1 MRQAKVL
8 SFSAVFLLGIV
19 LIGGGGS
26 ASAQDDGPA
35 EHPARGS
42 WSVTSDPGDA
52 EYSPR
57 LVILSADGGA
67 MFVSGYATTAIGA
80 WEPAG
85 ESTADVTFT
94 MVTDGPGQ
102 IVIRVSLE
110 VAPDGQTFTG
120 TFTNEIIFDPAGG
133 GTSGEIGPGT
143 IDGTRLAVEAPG
155 TPTQTFE
162 EFFALP
168 GATPEATPVS

>member
-1 MRQAKVL
+1 MRRTPIVIL
-8 SFSAVFLLGIV
+8 LAVMIAGMV
-19 LIGGGGS
+19 VGGRL
-26 ASAQDDGPA
+26 AVAQEPDTA
-35 EHPARGS
+35 AHPARGS

-67 MFVSGYATTAIGA
+67 IFVSGYATTAIGA
-80 WEPAG
+80 WEPSG

-94 MVTDGPGQ
+94 MVSDGPGQ
-102 IVIRVSLE
+102 IVIRASLE
-110 VAPDGQTFTG
+110 VAPDGQSFTG
-120 TFTNEIIFDPAGG
+120 TFTNEIMYDPAGG

-143 IDGTRLAVEAPG
+143 IAGTRLAVEAPG
-155 TPTQTFE
+155 SPAQTFD

-168 GATPEATPVS
+168 GATPEATPAS

>member
-1 MRQAKVL
+1 MRRPAII
-8 SFSAVFLLGIV
+8 LLLAIV
-19 LIGGGGS
+19 TIGSLVGGGHL
-26 ASAQDDGPA
+26 AIAQDSSPA
-35 EHPARGS
+35 DHPARGS
-42 WSVTSDPGDA
+42 WNVASDPGDA

-94 MVTDGPGQ
+94 VVTDGPGQ

-120 TFTNEIIFDPAGG
+120 TFTNEIIVDPVGG
-133 GTSGEIGPGT
+133 ITSGEIGPGT
-143 IDGTRLAVEAPG
+143 LSGTRMVAEAPG

-162 EFFALP
+162 EFFAVP
-168 GATPEATPVS
+168 GATPEATPVD

>member
-1 MRQAKVL
+1 MRRPVVILLLAIATIG
-8 SFSAVFLLGIV
+8 AVV
-19 LIGGGGS
+19 GGGRL
-26 ASAQDDGPA
+26 ATAQDSSLA
-35 EHPARGS
+35 NHPAKGS

-110 VAPDGQTFTG
+110 VAPDGQAFTG
-120 TFTNEIIFDPAGG
+120 TFTNEIVVDPVGG
-133 GTSGEIGPGT
+133 ITSGEIGPGMLT
-143 IDGTRLAVEAPG
+143 GTRMAAEAPG
-155 TPTQTFE
+155 TPTESFD